1 MLLDLVL
8 PGSDGIELMA
18 QVPALAELPVIFI
31 SAYDRAEALAR
42 ALDAG
47 ADDYLVKQFS
57 ATELMAQVRAALRR
71 RAGPAAFALGE
82 LAIDY
87 RGRRATLAGR
97 GTVCR
102 QGTPPQSFMSR
113 SRSPHAASNAR
124 FVRYWPAVLYER
136 LAVLALA
143 AAVLLTAGPVEAGP
157 LLASAMQHAERITLD
172 PVAALPTGCQ
182 VAARDGAADARE
194 RQGRAGWIV
203 GGVLLPVIMPVLAHV
218 FTPQPSAERMLAYEV
233 DDARCYAASYSET
246 AQRKRKTSAWIGL
259 AAGAGLGLTL
269 NGAL

>member
-1 MLLDLVL
+1 M
-8 PGSDGIELMA
+8 
-18 QVPALAELPVIFI
+18 
-31 SAYDRAEALAR
+31 
-42 ALDAG
+42 
-47 ADDYLVKQFS
+47 
-57 ATELMAQVRAALRR
+57 
-71 RAGPAAFALGE
+71 
-82 LAIDY
+82 
-87 RGRRATLAGR
+87 
-97 GTVCR
+97 
-102 QGTPPQSFMSR
+102 
-113 SRSPHAASNAR
+113 
-124 FVRYWPAVLYER
+124 LYER

-182 VAARDGAADARE
+182 AAARDDAADARE

-203 GGVLLPVIMPVLAHV
+203 GRVFLPVIMPVLAHV
-218 FTPQPSAERMLAYEV
+218 LTPQPSAERMLAYGV

>member
-1 MLLDLVL
+1 MLRALGDVGAVVDLREHLEPVAQARFDRRGRMVPDVPSGFAPRDWGADLDLGAL
-8 PGSDGIELMA
+8 TPI
-18 QVPALAELPVIFI
+18 PASYVSHGLRQRHGDLVWRLHHP
-31 SAYDRAEALAR
+31 RTPN
-42 ALDAG
+42 AG
-47 ADDYLVKQFS
+47 
-57 ATELMAQVRAALRR
+57 
-71 RAGPAAFALGE
+71 
-82 LAIDY
+82 
-87 RGRRATLAGR
+87 
-97 GTVCR
+97 
-102 QGTPPQSFMSR
+102 
-113 SRSPHAASNAR
+113 
-124 FVRYWPAVLYER
+124 FVRYWQAVLYEC

-157 LLASAMQHAERITLD
+157 LLASAMQHAEKITLD
-172 PVAALPTGCQ
+172 PVAAPPTGCQ
-182 VAARDGAADARE
+182 AAARDGAADARE

-218 FTPQPSAERMLAYEV
+218 LTPQPSAERMLAYGV